1 MFILFSNCNSYR
13 PFNKGDLGLRYSKLG
28 CLGQTMGLVEEAESG
43 DSGHQRKRLSAL
55 KHILKG
61 EIENKYTD
69 TQT

>member
-1 MFILFSNCNSYR
+1 
-13 PFNKGDLGLRYSKLG
+13 
-28 CLGQTMGLVEEAESG
+28 MGLVEEAESG
-43 DSGHQRKRLSAL
+43 DSGHQRKRKRLSAL

>member
-1 MFILFSNCNSYR
+1 
-13 PFNKGDLGLRYSKLG
+13 
-28 CLGQTMGLVEEAESG
+28 MGLVEEAESG